1 MIKLYI
7 SKDTEKQKLMDMF
20 CVNSVGISHKKRSIQ
35 YNFPYSLAE
44 EMYKK
49 PRYEWDEKLEDFLE
63 NTYKKNLP
71 TLKQAQQ
78 HFEKIWSEKGNYYF
92 DVLNTFFKE
101 PIPTYRVLIAYHLDV
116 ISNWQEPNIVVNY
129 QTFQKENP
137 LYHIY
142 SVLFEITLSQIFI
155 KTRELK
161 TKQELPDAQLWG
173 ISELSACA
181 ILNTRYPEFKNST
194 QTGYENLD
202 KYASNFIEIAKNTKN
217 YQDFISHILS
227 QNFSFK

>member
-1 MIKLYI
+1 
-7 SKDTEKQKLMDMF
+7 
-20 CVNSVGISHKKRSIQ
+20 
-35 YNFPYSLAE
+35 
-44 EMYKK
+44 MYQK
-49 PRYEWDEKLEDFLE
+49 PRHEWDEKLENFLE
-63 NTYKKNLP
+63 ETYLTNLSI
-71 TLKQAQQ
+71 LNQAKQ

-101 PIPTYRVLIAYHLDV
+101 KIPTYRVLIAYYLDV

-142 SVLFEITLSQIFI
+142 GVLFEITLSQIFI

-161 TKQELPDAQLWG
+161 TKQELSDTLLWG

-181 ILNTRYPEFKNST
+181 ILNTKYPEFKNST
-194 QTGYENLD
+194 LTGYENLD
-202 KYASNFIEIAKNTKN
+202 NHAKTFIEIAKKTSNFNNFIT
-217 YQDFISHILS
+217 QIFTFDFM
-227 QNFSFK
+227 F